1 MVDQVRSVKEYFDTL
16 SQRFQPE
23 AAKSISAIFQF
34 ELGGDTGGTYHVTV
48 DHGKMSVAE
57 GAHPAPTAT
66 LKMNGEDYVKMVNG
80 QINGAMAFMK
90 GQLKVTGN
98 VLLAQKMQA
107 IFPQSK
113 K

>member
-1 MVDQVRSVKEYFDTL
+1 MVESVKSVKEYFETL

-23 AAKSISAIFQF
+23 AAKSIQAVFQF
-34 ELGGDTGGTYHVTV
+34 ELAGDGGGTYHVTV
-48 DHGKMSVAE
+48 DHGTMSVAE
-57 GAHPAPTAT
+57 GVHPSPTAI

-107 IFPQSK
+107 IFPPK